1 MSDRLLPYSRQQV
14 TEADIEAV
22 AQALRGDF
30 LTTGPTVRRFEE
42 ALAAAGGV
50 RAAAAVSS
58 GTAGLHAAY
67 FALGLQAGDEI
78 ITTAL
83 TFAATANA
91 ALYLGA
97 TVRFV
102 DIEPETGTL
111 DPARLEEAVTDR
123 TRLVAPVDYAGHPAD
138 YDRISPI
145 ARSHGLPVVA
155 DAAHSLG
162 GRYRGRPVG
171 SLADLSVTSFH
182 PVKPIT
188 TAEGGAVLGDREEL
202 IARVR
207 RFRDHGVE
215 RSVTEAQRLEGPWYH
230 GMEELG
236 FNYRLSD
243 VHSALGLSQ
252 LQRLDA
258 CVARRREIAGR
269 YTEAL
274 ADLSALRLPR
284 ERDGVESGWHLYVAR
299 VADPSRRRLFFER
312 LRRLGLGVQVHYL
325 PVYLHPYYLSLG
337 YRRGACPVAEDFYSR
352 CVSIPLYPG
361 MGDADVEFTIEG
373 IRRAAAEIL

>member
-1 MSDRLLPYSRQQV
+1 MSDRMLPYSRQQV

-22 AQALRGDF
+22 AEALQGDF

-42 ALAAAGGV
+42 ALAAVGGV

-67 FALGLQAGDEI
+67 FALGLQARDEI
-78 ITTAL
+78 ITTPL

-111 DPARLEEAVTDR
+111 DPNRIAEAVTDR
-123 TRLVAPVDYAGHPAD
+123 CRLVVAVDYAGHPAD
-138 YDRISPI
+138 YDGII
-145 ARSHGLPVVA
+145 AVTRDRGLPVVA

-162 GRYRGRPVG
+162 GRYHGKPVG
-171 SLADLSVTSFH
+171 GLADLSVTSFH

-207 RFRDHGVE
+207 RFRDHGME

-252 LQRLDA
+252 LQRLDS

-274 ADLSALRLPR
+274 ADLPALRLPR
-284 ERDGVESGWHLYVAR
+284 ERDGVAPGWHLYVVR
-299 VADPSRRRLFFER
+299 VADSSRRRPLFER
-312 LRRLGLGVQVHYL
+312 LRQLGLGVQVHYL
-325 PVYLHPYYLSLG
+325 PVYLHPYYQSLG

-352 CVSIPLYPG
+352 CVSVPLYPG
-361 MGDADVEFTIEG
+361 MSDADVGLTIEG